1 MILLM
6 LMSMLAAVVSIAGIV
21 YPFKPYGKRKNA
33 FFSLITCFVVFL
45 YAGSNLGK
53 SNSNQST
60 SEILQQI
67 TSQDTAPAKP
77 EENIA
82 SDKSIIIDSISGKN
96 WEFALNRLN
105 QIGISGLDLNEFKRE
120 LEAQAIEIV
129 KSIPANESEQN
140 KSGYRFLAALNP
152 ESGTYREKLDF
163 YTKKAETDIIEAE
176 KRINAEQQAIVGK
189 LRKKEDKIEG
199 VTFFEHP
206 NQPKYLNT
214 RSTVYLYIGRRGENG
229 RPWLRMKV
237 IYTSSDWLFVQR
249 VQAWH
254 DGIKEPFVSG
264 RFDRDHNTK
273 IWEWQD
279 TEPTDLQL
287 VILESMAN
295 AKEAVF
301 RFEGQQYRKDVTLG
315 AGDKK
320 AIREVLE
327 AYRVMLKQ

>member
-1 MILLM
+1 M
-6 LMSMLAAVVSIAGIV
+6 LVAIVSIAGIV

-33 FFSLITCFVVFL
+33 FFSLIMCFVVFF

-53 SNSNQST
+53 SNSDQST
-60 SEILQQI
+60 SEISQQT
-67 TSQDTAPAKP
+67 TSQDAAPAKP
-77 EENIA
+77 EENID
-82 SDKSIIIDSISGKN
+82 SDKKIIRDSILGKN

-105 QIGISGLDLNEFKRE
+105 QIGISGPDLEEFKRD
-120 LEAQAIEIV
+120 LEAQAIAIV

-140 KSGYRFLAALNP
+140 KSGYRFLSALKP
-152 ESGTYREKLDF
+152 ENETYREKLDF
-163 YTKKAETDIIEAE
+163 YTKKTETDIIAAE
-176 KRINAEQQAIVGK
+176 KRQKAEQQAIVGK
-189 LRKKEDKIEG
+189 LRRKEDKIEG

-214 RSTVYLYIGRRGENG
+214 RSTVYLYIGKRGENG

-237 IYTSSDWLFVQR
+237 VYTSSDWLFVQK

-254 DGIKEPFVSG
+254 DGIKEPFASG
-264 RFDRDHNTK
+264 RFDRDNNTK

-279 TEPTDLQL
+279 VEPTDLQL

-301 RFEGQQYRKDVTLG
+301 RFEGQQYRKDITLS